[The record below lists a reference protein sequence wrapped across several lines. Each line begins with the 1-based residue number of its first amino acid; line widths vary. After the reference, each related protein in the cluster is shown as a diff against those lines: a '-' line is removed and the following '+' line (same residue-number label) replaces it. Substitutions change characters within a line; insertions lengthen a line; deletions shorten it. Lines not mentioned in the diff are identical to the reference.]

1 MKQVQET
8 KSTHTQGEWQLHYF
22 GDNGNRQCR
31 IHSNNVTIAK
41 VLQIDEADANA
52 KLIAAAPDLL
62 EALHQVMEELNQQM
76 RKQNRLTFTKAELIA
91 QEAINKATL

>member
-1 MKQVQET
+1 MKQAQET

-41 VLQIDEADANA
+41 VFQIDEADANA

-62 EALHQVMEELNQQM
+62 QALITIVQGCNDDNGFSSLTAIEA
-76 RKQNRLTFTKAELIA
+76 IA
-91 QEAINKATL
+91 QQAINKATL

>member
-1 MKQVQET
+1 MKQVNQTNE
-8 KSTHTQGEWQLHYF
+8 
-22 GDNGNRQCR
+22 N
-31 IHSNNVTIAK
+31 
-41 VLQIDEADANA
+41 EALANA

-76 RKQNRLTFTKAELIA
+76 RKQNRLTYTKAELIA